1 MKVQYIGMFEAVIV
15 AEWVDPQTGYSHEV
29 ARGESVDIPDEIAER
44 LLEQP
49 ANWRRAS
56 GGKVPDYD
64 PNRGA
69 EPPSEPEP
77 EPTATNP
84 EG

>member
-1 MKVQYIGMFEAVIV
+1 MKVQYIGMFESVIV
-15 AEWVDPQTGYSHEV
+15 AEWIDERGFSKEV
-29 ARGESVDIPDEIAER
+29 ARGESVDIPDDIAER

-49 ANWRRAS
+49 ANWRKAA

-69 EPPSEPEP
+69 EPPSEAAEESGATTPE
-77 EPTATNP
+77 A
-84 EG
+84 